1 MAQNLVMFDPADNEW
16 CVVCRIG
23 SIGDT
28 SKSVVAF
35 YKTRDEANEAAA
47 SLREKINIPVNIQ
60 IFQYSYAKDE
70 MDILK
75 LLLLDGIDIA
85 IKYMVG

>member
-1 MAQNLVMFDPADNEW
+1 MEQNLVMFDPADNEW

-28 SKSVVAF
+28 PKTTVAF
-35 YKTRDEANEAAA
+35 YKTQDEAKEAAA
-47 SLREKINIPVNIQ
+47 SLREKIDIPVNIQ
-60 IFQYSYAKDE
+60 IFRYSYAKDE

-75 LLLLDGIDIA
+75 LLLLDGIDMA
-85 IKYMVG
+85 VKYMVG

>member
-16 CVVCRIG
+16 CVICRIG
-23 SIGDT
+23 SVGDT
-28 SKSVVAF
+28 PKTTIGF

-85 IKYMVG
+85 IKYVVG

>member
-23 SIGDT
+23 SIGET
-28 SKSVVAF
+28 PKTTVAF

-47 SLREKINIPVNIQ
+47 SLREKIDIPVNIQ

-75 LLLLDGIDIA
+75 LLLLDGIDFA
-85 IKYMVG
+85 IKYVVG

>member
-1 MAQNLVMFDPADNEW
+1 MAKNLVMFDPAENNW

-23 SIGDT
+23 SIGDIPKCT
-28 SKSVVAF
+28 IAF

-47 SLREKINIPVNIQ
+47 SLREKIDSPVNIQ

-70 MDILK
+70 MDLMG
-75 LLLLDGIDIA
+75 LLLLDTVDFA
-85 IKYMVG
+85 VKYMAG

>member
-1 MAQNLVMFDPADNEW
+1 MTQNLVMFDPADNEW
-16 CVVCRIG
+16 CVICTIG

-28 SKSVVAF
+28 PKNTVTF
-35 YKTRDEANEAAA
+35 YKTQDEANEAAA
-47 SLREKINIPVNIQ
+47 RLREKIDIPVNIK

-75 LLLLDGIDIA
+75 LLLMDGIDFA
-85 IKYMVG
+85 IKYVVG

>member
-1 MAQNLVMFDPADNEW
+1 MAKNLVMFDPTDNEW
-16 CVVCRIG
+16 CVICRIG

-28 SKSVVAF
+28 PKCTIAF

-47 SLREKINIPVNIQ
+47 SLREKIDAPVNIQ

-70 MDILK
+70 MDVLK
-75 LLLLDGIDIA
+75 LLMIDGIDFA
-85 IKYMVG
+85 IKYLMG

>member
-1 MAQNLVMFDPADNEW
+1 MERNLVMFDPADNEW
-16 CVVCRIG
+16 CVICRIG

-28 SKSVVAF
+28 PKTTVAF

-47 SLREKINIPVNIQ
+47 SLREKINVPVNIQ

-75 LLLLDGIDIA
+75 MLLLDSIDFA
-85 IKYMVG
+85 IKYVVG

>member
-1 MAQNLVMFDPADNEW
+1 MARNLVMFDPADNEW

-23 SIGDT
+23 SIGDDPKT
-28 SKSVVAF
+28 TVAF
-35 YKTRDEANEAAA
+35 YKTQDEANEAAA

-75 LLLLDGIDIA
+75 LMLLDGIDIA

>member
-1 MAQNLVMFDPADNEW
+1 MARNLVMFDPADNNW

-23 SIGDT
+23 SIRDIT
-28 SKSVVAF
+28 KCTIAF

-47 SLREKINIPVNIQ
+47 SLREKIDSPVNIQ

-70 MDILK
+70 TDILD
-75 LLLLDGIDIA
+75 LLLLDSIDFVV
-85 IKYMVG
+85 KYMAD

>member
-1 MAQNLVMFDPADNEW
+1 MARNLVLFDPANNEW
-16 CVVCRIG
+16 CVICRIG

-28 SKSVVAF
+28 PKCTIAF

-47 SLREKINIPVNIQ
+47 SLREKIDAPVNIQ

-75 LLLLDGIDIA
+75 LLLLDGIDFVV
-85 IKYMVG
+85 KYMAG

>member
-1 MAQNLVMFDPADNEW
+1 MAKNLVMFDPADNEW
-16 CVVCRIG
+16 CVICRIG

-28 SKSVVAF
+28 PKCTIAF

-47 SLREKINIPVNIQ
+47 SLREKIDTPVNIQ

-70 MDILK
+70 MDVLK
-75 LLLLDGIDIA
+75 LLMIDGIDFA
-85 IKYMVG
+85 IKYLMG

>member
-1 MAQNLVMFDPADNEW
+1 MAQNLIMFDPADNEW

-28 SKSVVAF
+28 PKVTIAF

-47 SLREKINIPVNIQ
+47 RLREKINIPVNIL

-70 MDILK
+70 TDILK
-75 LLLLDGIDIA
+75 LLLLDNIDIA
-85 IKYMVG
+85 VKYVVG

>member
-1 MAQNLVMFDPADNEW
+1 MAHNLVMFDPADNEW
-16 CVVCRIG
+16 CVICRIG

-28 SKSVVAF
+28 PRCTIAF

-47 SLREKINIPVNIQ
+47 SLREKIDTPVNIQ

-70 MDILK
+70 MDVLK
-75 LLLLDGIDIA
+75 LLMIDGIDFA
-85 IKYMVG
+85 IKYLMG

>member
-1 MAQNLVMFDPADNEW
+1 MAHNLVMFDPSDNEW

-28 SKSVVAF
+28 AKTTVAF

-47 SLREKINIPVNIQ
+47 SLREKINVPVNIQ
-60 IFQYSYAKDE
+60 IFEYSYAKDE

-75 LLLLDGIDIA
+75 LLLLDGIDFA
-85 IKYMVG
+85 IQYMVG

>member
-1 MAQNLVMFDPADNEW
+1 MAKNLVLFDPADNNW

-23 SIGDT
+23 SIGDIP
-28 SKSVVAF
+28 KCIIAF

-47 SLREKINIPVNIQ
+47 SLREKIDIPVNIQ

-70 MDILK
+70 MDLMS
-75 LLLLDGIDIA
+75 LLLLDGIDFA
-85 IKYMVG
+85 VKYMAG

>member
-28 SKSVVAF
+28 PRTTVAF
-35 YKTRDEANEAAA
+35 YKTQDEANEAAA
-47 SLREKINIPVNIQ
+47 SLREKIDIPVNIH

-85 IKYMVG
+85 VKYMIG

>member
-23 SIGDT
+23 SIGET
-28 SKSVVAF
+28 PKITVAF

-75 LLLLDGIDIA
+75 LLLLDGIDFA
-85 IKYMVG
+85 IKYVVG

>member
-1 MAQNLVMFDPADNEW
+1 MAQDLVMFDPADNNW

-28 SKSVVAF
+28 PKNTIAF
-35 YKTRDEANEAAA
+35 YKTEEEAKAADK
-47 SLREKINIPVNIQ
+47 SLREKIDMPVNIQ

-75 LLLLDGIDIA
+75 MLMLDGIDFA
-85 IKYMVG
+85 IQYVVG

>member
-1 MAQNLVMFDPADNEW
+1 MARNLVMFDPAENNW

-28 SKSVVAF
+28 PKNTVAF

-47 SLREKINIPVNIQ
+47 SLREKIDIPVNIQ

-70 MDILK
+70 MDLMG
-75 LLLLDGIDIA
+75 LLLLDTLDFA
-85 IKYMVG
+85 VKYMAG

>member
-1 MAQNLVMFDPADNEW
+1 MARNLVMFDPADNEW
-16 CVVCRIG
+16 CVICTIG

-28 SKSVVAF
+28 PKNTVAF

-47 SLREKINIPVNIQ
+47 RLREKIDIPVNIK

-75 LLLLDGIDIA
+75 LLLIDGIDFA
-85 IKYMVG
+85 IQYVVG

>member
-1 MAQNLVMFDPADNEW
+1 MAQNLVMFDPTDNEW

-23 SIGDT
+23 RIGDT
-28 SKSVVAF
+28 PKNTVAF
-35 YKTRDEANEAAA
+35 YKTQDEANEAAA
-47 SLREKINIPVNIQ
+47 SLRKKIDIPVNVQ

-85 IKYMVG
+85 VKYMVG

>member
-1 MAQNLVMFDPADNEW
+1 MAHNLVLFNPADNEW
-16 CVVCRIG
+16 CVICRIG

-28 SKSVVAF
+28 PKCTIAF

-47 SLREKINIPVNIQ
+47 SLREKIDVPVNIQ

>member
-28 SKSVVAF
+28 PKTTVAF
-35 YKTRDEANEAAA
+35 YKTEEEANAAA
-47 SLREKINIPVNIQ
+47 KSLREKINIPVNIQ

-85 IKYMVG
+85 VKYMIG

>member
-1 MAQNLVMFDPADNEW
+1 MARNLVLFDPADNNW

-23 SIGDT
+23 SIGDIPKCT
-28 SKSVVAF
+28 IAF

-47 SLREKINIPVNIQ
+47 SLREKIDSPVNIQ

-70 MDILK
+70 TDILD
-75 LLLLDGIDIA
+75 LLLLDSIDFVV
-85 IKYMVG
+85 KYMTD

>member
-16 CVVCRIG
+16 CVVCRVG

-28 SKSVVAF
+28 PKTVVAF

-47 SLREKINIPVNIQ
+47 SLREKINVPVNIQ

-70 MDILK
+70 LGLMK
-75 LLLLDGIDIA
+75 LMLLDGIDMA
-85 IKYMVG
+85 IQYLVA

>member
-28 SKSVVAF
+28 SKATVAF

-47 SLREKINIPVNIQ
+47 SLREKIDSPVNIQ

-70 MDILK
+70 LDILK

-85 IKYMVG
+85 IKYVVG

>member
-1 MAQNLVMFDPADNEW
+1 MAPNLVMFDPADNEW

-28 SKSVVAF
+28 PKVTIAF

-47 SLREKINIPVNIQ
+47 RLREKINIPVNIL

-70 MDILK
+70 TDILK
-75 LLLLDGIDIA
+75 LLLLDDIDIA
-85 IKYMVG
+85 VKYVVG

>member
-1 MAQNLVMFDPADNEW
+1 MSQNLVMFDPANNEW
-16 CVVCRIG
+16 CVICRIG
-23 SIGDT
+23 SVGDT
-28 SKSVVAF
+28 PKATVAF

-85 IKYMVG
+85 IQYMVG

>member
-1 MAQNLVMFDPADNEW
+1 MAKNLVMFDPADNEW
-16 CVVCRIG
+16 CVVCRV
-23 SIGDT
+23 GDIPKT
-28 SKSVVAF
+28 TVAF

-70 MDILK
+70 MDLLK
-75 LLLLDGIDIA
+75 MLLLDGIDIA
-85 IKYMVG
+85 VKYMIG

>member
-16 CVVCRIG
+16 CVICRIG

-28 SKSVVAF
+28 PKVTVAF

-47 SLREKINIPVNIQ
+47 SLREKIGIPVNIQ
-60 IFQYSYAKDE
+60 ILQYSYAKDE

-75 LLLLDGIDIA
+75 LLLLDSIDFA
-85 IKYMVG
+85 IKYVVG

>member
-1 MAQNLVMFDPADNEW
+1 MARNLVLFDPAENNW

-23 SIGDT
+23 SIGDIPKCT
-28 SKSVVAF
+28 IAF

-47 SLREKINIPVNIQ
+47 SMREKIDSPVNIQ

-70 MDILK
+70 MDLMG
-75 LLLLDGIDIA
+75 LLLLDTVDFA
-85 IKYMVG
+85 VKYMAG